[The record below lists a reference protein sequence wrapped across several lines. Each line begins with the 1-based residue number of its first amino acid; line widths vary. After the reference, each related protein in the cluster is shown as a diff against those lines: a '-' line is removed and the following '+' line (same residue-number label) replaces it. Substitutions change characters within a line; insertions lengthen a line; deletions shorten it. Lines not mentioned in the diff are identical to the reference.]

1 MSRSDFILSC
11 TVDFPDDARCA
22 AFTPELLSE
31 LMAELRGVG
40 VTRVYWIY
48 YGEEDPGSYWAGDIY
63 YRNPER
69 NVRDSAK
76 NLVDPLRAGVAAAH
90 AHGMEVY
97 GVFKPYHAGIS
108 GTYPE
113 GSDGADATTLKRVG
127 GTLWQASPILERY
140 PYLRERRRP
149 VALPPDLDSTPV
161 RAIVLR
167 KRDDGPTRIRKDDL
181 QIWTSPDNYRYER
194 RDVPFTL
201 TEYVEQSP
209 TEVRDYYGELVTPED
224 APVRTLSLDGL
235 DLRDRFVVVT
245 TGFTGGEPDFVNTP
259 QAMIDAYGDGPDPLP
274 VEVASLSAI
283 WHRPRDF
290 RTGGLEFDSGFG
302 VLQVALDAD
311 NSARAGPDGWDMM
324 HRHGA
329 VAFGKGRN
337 EYVPATPCEMYPEMR
352 KAWDGW
358 VGFILDAGVDGIDIR
373 ISSHGN
379 NVDDPFD
386 YGYNEP
392 VVEAFRRRHGRE
404 PSGSAEDRSLIA
416 EIRGDY
422 YTDYLRGMSRRVRAA
437 GRKLQFHLH
446 TEAFRPDPGHGRIMG
461 FPANL
466 RFDWKTWLAEG
477 LFDGATLRTSW
488 FEAWE
493 DPPDGDAD
501 RQLLDNALGDPV
513 AEEAMSAANRA
524 GVPLYLN
531 RYAAR
536 AVDDEGYAANLE
548 AVYND
553 ERLSGFDLYESASI
567 MYAKPDASG
576 LDYAS
581 RCMDLIRAKSRKLG
595 IL

>member
-1 MSRSDFILSC
+1 MTRPDFILSC
-11 TVDFPDDARCA
+11 TVDFPDDARRA

-31 LMAELRGVG
+31 MMAELRGIG
-40 VTRVYWIY
+40 VTRIYWIY
-48 YGEEDPGSYWAGDIY
+48 YGEEDPDSYWAGDIY
-63 YRNPER
+63 FRNPER
-69 NVRDSAK
+69 NVRESGK
-76 NLVDPLRAGVAAAH
+76 NLVDPLRAAVAAAH
-90 AHGMEVY
+90 ANGMEVY

-113 GSDGADATTLKRVG
+113 GADGADATTLKRVG
-127 GTLWQASPILERY
+127 GTLWYVSPIMERY
-140 PYLRERRRP
+140 PHLREKRRP
-149 VALPPDLDSTPV
+149 VALPPDLDSLPV
-161 RAIVLR
+161 RRIVLR
-167 KRDDGPTRIRKDDL
+167 KRDDGPTRVGRGDL
-181 QIWTSPDNYRYER
+181 QVWTSPNNYRYER
-194 RDVPFTL
+194 RDVPFTV
-201 TEYVEQSP
+201 VESVEPSP
-209 TEVRDYYGELVTPED
+209 REVRDYYGELVTAKG
-224 APVRTLSLDGL
+224 APVRTLSLEGL

-245 TGFTGGEPDFVNTP
+245 TGLTEGEPDFVNTP
-259 QAMIDAYGDGPDPLP
+259 QAMIEAYGDGPDPQP

-311 NSARAGPDGWDMM
+311 NSAHTGPDGWAMM
-324 HRHGA
+324 HRGGA
-329 VAFGKGRN
+329 VAFAKGRN
-337 EYVPATPCEMYPEMR
+337 EYVPSTPCEMYPEMR

-379 NVDDPFD
+379 IVDDPFD

-392 VVEAFRRRHGRE
+392 VVEAFRTRHGRE
-404 PSGSAEDRSLIA
+404 PTASGEDRRLIA
-416 EIRGDY
+416 EIRGEY

-466 RFDWKTWLAEG
+466 HFDWKTWLAEG

-493 DPPDGDAD
+493 DPPDGGAD

-513 AEEAMSAANRA
+513 AEEAMSVANRA

-531 RYAAR
+531 RYVAR
-536 AVDDEGYAANLE
+536 AIDDEGYVANFE

-553 ERLSGFDLYESASI
+553 ERLSGFDLYESGTL
-567 MYAKPDASG
+567 MHAKPDASG
-576 LDYAS
+576 LDYAG